1 MAKKKNNQVM
11 FSMNEKQFY
20 SFFQILLNPKESS
33 ETKEAKHKTLQFLAE
48 TVCSKENRME
58 QSVLQDCVNEICD
71 ELVQC
76 STEQEI
82 ENVREKIILLKEMN
96 TKE

>member
-1 MAKKKNNQVM
+1 MKKKNNQVM

-20 SFFQILLNPKESS
+20 SFFQILLNPKESNELKDS
-33 ETKEAKHKTLQFLAE
+33 KHKTLQFLAE
-48 TVCSKENRME
+48 TICNKENHME

-76 STEQEI
+76 NTEQEI
-82 ENVREKIILLKEMN
+82 ENVREKIVLLKEMN